1 MAGDKRLSARFGADT
16 TDFKT
21 GISAINRDI
30 RVLESGFRASAASLG
45 DWTKSANGLEQR
57 AKSLTDQIALQKEK
71 VAALTVE
78 YERQVEAEGENS
90 VAAQNALIELN
101 KQTEA
106 LGKMESELGS
116 TESALAEMQS
126 GSEDASESVADL
138 GEKSETTGG
147 LLAGMGGIAS
157 GLGTALKAGITAV
170 LSLAAAVAGLSAGI
184 GKLVLDAAAG
194 AGELVDL
201 SIKTGISTTRL
212 QELDYVAKQ
221 VGTTTETITGAMARL
236 TRGMGAAVE
245 QTGDFNDKSNEAFRK
260 LENVRKELSGLT
272 EGTDEYNKK
281 LEELKAAGR
290 AYGDINM
297 GPQAA
302 AFDQL
307 GVSVTDV
314 DGNLRDSEAVFS
326 DAITALGNMTN
337 ETERDVIAM
346 DLFGKSAQELNPLIK
361 AGSEE
366 IARLSEEANTMGAVI
381 GEDDVDSL
389 ETFGDTLESLKSG
402 MQGTAGTI
410 AAALVPGFQSLADE
424 AGGYMQQFAEVVK
437 GSDGDIGKMAEGIG
451 GVIGDIVGSLAKQA
465 PQMLQAGL
473 GILQGIITS
482 VIGLLPTLLPMV
494 IELVLTIVNFI
505 VANLPMLIDAA
516 VQIIVALALGIAQAL
531 PTLIPTILGIIPTV
545 IYALLENLPLL
556 VGAALQIIVALAAG
570 LIEAIPTLISEIP
583 KIIVALGTALQE
595 SAPLLLAAGKQMLV
609 DILSAI
615 AVSMPALQQGA
626 IDLITQFSSGIAL
639 AAGAISDM
647 GKAIV
652 DGLWEGIKTQWET
665 LTTNVSSL
673 FTGLVDWIKGLLGI
687 ASPSTVF
694 AGIGQNMAMGL
705 GSGFSKAFD
714 GIEQRIAGAVQ
725 DLGAAIGG
733 GATLAGAGAMG
744 PGSIQINLGGI
755 NIPITGNGDA
765 AAIGAAARRGAK
777 QGLVDAMRA
786 HGMI

>member
-1 MAGDKRLSARFGADT
+1 MAGDSRLSARFGADT
-16 TDFKT
+16 SDFKN
-21 GISAINRDI
+21 GIAAISREI
-30 RVLESGFRASAASLG
+30 RVLESGFKASTAVLG
-45 DWTKSANGLEQR
+45 DWTKSADGLEQR
-57 AKSLTDQIALQKEK
+57 AKTLTDQIVLQKEK
-71 VAALTVE
+71 VNALTVD
-78 YERQVEAEGENS
+78 YERLVEAKGKDS
-90 VAAQNALIELN
+90 VAAQLALIELN
-101 KQTEA
+101 KQTAA
-106 LGKMESELGS
+106 LGSMENELATTETALDEMGTESEDSAKQVEDLS
-116 TESALAEMQS
+116 TKT
-126 GSEDASESVADL
+126 EDA
-138 GEKSETTGG
+138 GNKFETFKGV
-147 LLAGMGGIAS
+147 
-157 GLGTALKAGITAV
+157 LKTAV
-170 LSLAAAVAGLSAGI
+170 GVIAGVAAAVVGLGGAIAGM
-184 GKLVLDAAAG
+184 VLNATDA

-570 LIEAIPTLISEIP
+570 LIEAIPTLILEIP
-583 KIIVALGTALQE
+583 KIIVALEMALRE
-595 SAPLLLAAGKQMLV
+595 SKPLLLAAGKQMLV

-615 AVSMPALQQGA
+615 AESIPALQQGA